1 MTRFAQLFTRSAVVA
16 TLAASALL
24 CTERPAAASSGDSP
38 NMLWMAASGS
48 EPSIGS
54 NWGRLM
60 LKDGVLRFRSTS
72 AEWQLALTD
81 IKRAQISSQSDQLIV
96 LESVA
101 GQTYYVAIL
110 GQNLLVDSPR
120 KALQVIQKASA
131 SATPGARR
139 ER

>member
-1 MTRFAQLFTRSAVVA
+1 MTRFAQLFTRSALV
-16 TLAASALL
+16 TTLLAALVCTATPAL
-24 CTERPAAASSGDSP
+24 ASQGDGQR
-38 NMLWMAASGS
+38 MLWMAASGS

-54 NWGRLM
+54 NWGRLT
-60 LKDGVLRFRSTS
+60 LKDGVLTFRSSS

-81 IKRAQISSQSDQLIV
+81 LKRVSISAQSDQLIV
-96 LESVA
+96 LESTA
-101 GQTYYVAIL
+101 GETYYVAIL

-120 KALQVIQKASA
+120 KALQAIQKASA